1 MPNSVTIRREW
12 PDSEVVTI
20 VVEID
25 ADYPDALDQAKV
37 TILALLREATEIIA
51 PSEDIEG
58 AA

>member
-1 MPNSVTIRREW
+1 MANSVTIRREW
-12 PDSEVVTI
+12 PDTEVVTI

-51 PSEDIEG
+51 PTED
-58 AA
+58 AT